1 YKMNTLLLLFMI
13 LFSLSSILGQGFEND
28 TRKRLSWS
36 VANMDELLK
45 LEEELALN
53 LEHYTNELI
62 KKYNTI
68 SWGISM
74 MDVRHVFQSEMGPKK
89 FWENPLNSY
98 SLIRHME
105 SDWHMWQLYME
116 KPVGLGWYY
125 LSKDYFRSLK
135 SYFAEQLAFLESK
148 KPTMP
153 QYHDFY
159 DAAEGLRRTQWTY
172 DLLAQ
177 DISQGLLDGVQ
188 YNASL
193 TARDCLEMGRHLMNQ
208 TRWLKAKEWI
218 TAGMQALTRIDDH
231 QPELQELTGTSK
243 VELLTT
249 LGQVLVKLN
258 MTEAAL
264 QAYQAALKESP
275 YDAKL
280 LQEFRL
286 AETELLTR
294 PATHDSS
301 QDDIPDAHDLPDC
314 CSGRCELP
322 RKLRLYCLYNT
333 TASPFL
339 RLAPIKMEILSLDPY
354 IVLFHDVVSPR
365 KMQRI
370 REETK
375 PYLIPSTTYNPH
387 LNAYRVINSRTSKSV
402 WLEWDM
408 NNDTKELTIMLED
421 ATSLNINSSEMFQ
434 VMNYGVGGL
443 FNIHADSLLTDEE
456 RFIGPAD
463 RIATALFY
471 LSDVPQGGGTVFPYL
486 NLTVFPQAGSVLF
499 WYNLDTRGNEDLS
512 TIHGGCP
519 VIVGSKWVMSKWIYD
534 MGQEFRKPCYDLGT
548 PQNK

>member
-1 YKMNTLLLLFMI
+1 MQFFCFLLVLIYFFNPCQGQLVENYNFTLPK
-13 LFSLSSILGQGFEND
+13 GFA
-28 TRKRLSWS
+28 RS
-36 VANMDELLK
+36 VINMDELLH
-45 LEEELALN
+45 LEDDLAFN
-53 LEHYTNELI
+53 LEQYVEALSQ
-62 KKYNTI
+62 KANTI
-68 SWGISM
+68 RMGI
-74 MDVRHVFQSEMGPKK
+74 QEMTTRYEERIEP
-89 FWENPLNSY
+89 ELNPAWNPFNSY
-98 SLIRHME
+98 SLIRHMQA
-105 SDWHMWQLYME
+105 DWMMWQLYME
-116 KPVGLGWYY
+116 KPAGQENLDS
-125 LSKDYFRSLK
+125 LNSKMLELPEHSDLK
-135 SYFAEQLAFLESK
+135 
-148 KPTMP
+148 
-153 QYHDFY
+153 
-159 DAAEGLRRTQWTY
+159 DAAEGIRR
-172 DLLAQ
+172 AQ
-177 DISQGLLDGVQ
+177 KIYNMSASDVAKGLLDGVQ

-193 TARDCLEMGRHLMNQ
+193 TARDCLEMGRYLMNQ
-208 TRWLKAKEWI
+208 TRWIKAKEWI

-258 MTEAAL
+258 MSEAAL

-294 PATHDSS
+294 PAIHDSS
-301 QDDIPDAHDLPDC
+301 QDDIPDAHDLPNC

-333 TASPFL
+333 TASSFL

-370 REETK
+370 RAETK

-548 PQNK
+548 PQNKDFGTF